1 MTRNKMGAYFNSK
14 IDFFYATKYKF
25 WTQISNLRV
34 SNKAFEQK
42 KNRLTVI
49 RYTLKNK
56 LIKSN
61 RKETHK

>member
-1 MTRNKMGAYFNSK
+1 MQPNINFE
-14 IDFFYATKYKF
+14 
-25 WTQISNLRV
+25 LRLV
-34 SNKAFEQK
+34 ICEFPIKPLSK